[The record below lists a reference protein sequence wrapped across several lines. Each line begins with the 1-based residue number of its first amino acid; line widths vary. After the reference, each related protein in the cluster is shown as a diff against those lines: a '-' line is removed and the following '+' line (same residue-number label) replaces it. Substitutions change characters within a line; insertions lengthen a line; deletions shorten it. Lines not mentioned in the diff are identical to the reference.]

1 MAKNISPI
9 STKKLASFDKTEL
22 EEIINSLAA
31 SNRIFNCEAQFQ
43 FELAQKIKNQFNCK
57 VLFEG
62 LSRKYNGKKYFTDLI
77 LYDEVEVI
85 AIELKYK
92 TASLCQSL
100 PCLYG
105 EGCFDLAK
113 HGAVDL
119 GRYDYLLD
127 IERIQKIVDSAS
139 ANDENVIIPCNRGYA
154 VILTNEKKYW
164 DGLPNNTIDAGFFFT
179 QQAKMVK
186 KGTHD
191 WKKSS
196 VQPFCP
202 KTVAG
207 SFRANGLTMNND
219 YPCDWQDYLKLNTG
233 GNDEFKYL
241 VTEIK

>member
-1 MAKNISPI
+1 MVKNTSLI
-9 STKKLASFDKTEL
+9 STKKLASFDKIAL
-22 EEIINSLAA
+22 EGVINSFAA
-31 SNRIFNCEAQFQ
+31 CNRIFNCEAQFQ
-43 FELAQKIKNQFNCK
+43 FELAQEIKSQFNCK

-62 LSRKYNGKKYFTDLI
+62 ISRNGYGKKYFTDLI

-92 TASLCQSL
+92 TASLCQPL

-105 EGCFDLAK
+105 KGCLDLAN

-127 IERIQKIVDSAS
+127 IERIQKIVGSAS
-139 ANDENVIIPCNRGYA
+139 ANDENVIISCNRGYA

-164 DGLPNNTIDAGFFFT
+164 DGLPNNTIDADFFFT
-179 QQAKMVK
+179 QQTKMVK
-186 KGTHD
+186 KGMHD

-196 VQPFCP
+196 VPPFYP

-207 SFRANGLTMNND
+207 SFRANGLTMNNN
-219 YPCDWQDYLKLNTG
+219 YPCDWKDYLKLNVG
-233 GNDEFKYL
+233 GNNEFKYL

>member
-9 STKKLASFDKTEL
+9 STKKLASFDKIAL
-22 EEIINSLAA
+22 EGVINSFAA

-43 FELAQKIKNQFNCK
+43 FELAQEIKNQFNCK

-62 LSRKYNGKKYFTDLI
+62 LSRKNGEKRFFTDII
-77 LYDEVEVI
+77 LYDDKEVV

-92 TASLCQSL
+92 TASLSTTL
-100 PCLYG
+100 PYLPGKKCL
-105 EGCFDLAK
+105 DLAN

-139 ANDENVIIPCNRGYA
+139 AKDENVIISCNKGYA

-164 DGLPNNTIDAGFFFT
+164 DGLPNNTIDADLFFT
-179 QQAKMVK
+179 QQTKIVK
-186 KGTHD
+186 KGMHD

-196 VQPFCP
+196 VPPFYP

-207 SFRANGLTMNND
+207 SFRANGLTMNNN
-219 YPCDWQDYLKLNTG
+219 YPCDWKDYLKLNVG
-233 GNDEFKYL
+233 GNNEFKYL